1 MTGPRIGFK
10 RHLSAEVVPGDAVYV
25 FSEEDTTA
33 LRGPH
38 LDELVPLLDGTRDL
52 ALLRRDLPASAEPE
66 HVAGLLTELAEA
78 GLVALRPA
86 AESESDVDQSALAYW
101 DSIGVAPATSNRVTL
116 TTIDVDPEPAVDAL
130 RSAGLS
136 LVDTDADLSVVLC
149 GDYLADGL
157 SDVDKAL
164 RAEGRPWLLA
174 KTVGARVWLGP
185 VFTPDDGPCWH
196 CLASRLWAN
205 RPAEAHVRDS
215 LGLTGAVAR
224 PAVAFGP
231 LTAVALNLVA
241 LEAAKWLAGQRHGG
255 QRTLWTFDSRDLTGR
270 RHEVRARPQCVSCG
284 NTELVREQARQ
295 PVVLASRPKA
305 HTSGGGHRSAAPQEV
320 LDTYR
325 HLISPLTGVVK
336 DINQDRRGPAFF
348 NSFRS
353 GPNTAL
359 GNRGAAHLRSA
370 LRSQNGG
377 KGVTPLHA
385 EVSALCE
392 ALERHSGHADGDEE
406 RVRGGFRSLG
416 DRAIHP
422 DTVQLFDQRQHQGRT
437 RWNAEHSGFQYV
449 CAPFDVDAEF
459 DWTPVWS
466 LTEQRH
472 RLLPT
477 ALLYF
482 TASPHEQLTADSNGN
497 AAGSSLEDAVLQ
509 GMLEV
514 VERDAVALWWYN
526 RTRQPAVD
534 LDAFDDGW
542 IAESRRVH
550 AELGREMWALDL
562 TSDIGV
568 PTVVALSR
576 RTDQP
581 RQDIMMG
588 FGAHLD
594 PAVAVRRALTELNQ
608 MMPSVLDGRGWDDA
622 DFRRWLERATVESQP
637 YLLPDPALEPLDRND
652 LSSPDLLDDVRT
664 VQARL
669 ERAGLEVLVL
679 DQTRP
684 DIGLP
689 VVKVIVP
696 GLRGFWTRFAPGR
709 LYDVPVRLG
718 RLTAPTAFE
727 DLNPMSMFL

>member
-1 MTGPRIGFK
+1 MTGPHIGFK
-10 RHLSAEVVPGDAVYV
+10 RHLRAEVVPGDAVYV

-38 LDELVPLLDGTRDL
+38 LEELAPLLDGTRDL
-52 ALLRRDLPASAEPE
+52 ARLRRDLPASAEPE

-78 GLVALRPA
+78 GLVALRPTG
-86 AESESDVDQSALAYW
+86 EPDIDHSTSAYW
-101 DSIGVAPATSNRVTL
+101 DSVGVAPATLNRVSL
-116 TTIDVDPEPAVDAL
+116 TAVGVDLGPAADAL

-136 LVDTDADLSVVLC
+136 LVDEDADLSVVLC
-149 GDYLADGL
+149 DDYLAASL
-157 SDVDKAL
+157 SDVDEQH
-164 RAEGRPWLLA
+164 RAEVRPWLLA
-174 KTVGARVWLGP
+174 KTVGTRVWLGP
-185 VFTPDDGPCWH
+185 VFTPGDGPCWH
-196 CLASRLWAN
+196 CLATRLWAN

-215 LGLTGAVAR
+215 LGLAHAVAR

-241 LEAAKWLAGQRHGG
+241 LEAAKWLAGLRHDG

-270 RHEVRARPQCVSCG
+270 RHEVRARPQCASCG
-284 NTELVREQARQ
+284 DTELVRERTRR
-295 PVVLASRPKA
+295 PVLLRSRPKT
-305 HTSGGGHRSAAPQEV
+305 HTSGGGHRSATPQEV

-325 HLISPLTGVVK
+325 HLVSPLTGVVK
-336 DINQDRRGPAFF
+336 DISQDRRGPAFF

-385 EVSALCE
+385 EVGALCE

-406 RVRGGFRSLG
+406 RVRGSFRSLR

-422 DTVQLFDQRQHQGRT
+422 DTVQLFDRRQQHDRA

-449 CAPFDVDAEF
+449 CAPFDEDAEF

-466 LTEQRH
+466 LTRQRH

-477 ALLYF
+477 AMLYF
-482 TASPHEQLTADSNGN
+482 TTAPHEQFTADSNGN

-534 LDAFDDGW
+534 LDAVDDGW
-542 IAESRRVH
+542 IAQARRVH
-550 AELGREMWALDL
+550 AELGREVWALDL

-581 RQDIMMG
+581 RQDVMMG

-608 MMPSVLDGRGWDDA
+608 MMPSVIDGRGWDDA
-622 DFRRWLERATVESQP
+622 DFRRWLEQATVENQP
-637 YLLPDPALEPLDRND
+637 HLLPDPALGTPAPVD

-664 VQARL
+664 VHKRL
-669 ERAGLEVLVL
+669 EEAGLEVFVL

-696 GLRGFWTRFAPGR
+696 GLRGFWARFAPGR

-718 RLTAPTAFE
+718 RLTTPTAYE
-727 DLNPMSMFL
+727 DLNPMPMFL